1 MRAQRLKHL
10 KDGNEKGKYVIY
22 WMQQSQRIHY
32 NHALNYAVKVANKQQ
47 LPLVVYFGLY
57 SEYPDANERSFAF
70 MIEGMRDVKIWLER
84 LGVNFVLR
92 FGKSEEMIFD
102 YLPDAHTLVMDR
114 GYLKYQRLMRK
125 YVLDQSKNLDL
136 SIDMVESDLIVPI
149 EEASNKREYGAY
161 TIRRKLLEKYQ
172 YYRDISSL
180 DVVDNKTKLHLE
192 TESFDNIHLVL
203 EKFNIDHSVKK
214 SDIYKGGYLEAS
226 KWFTNFVQHD
236 IEDYKD
242 RNDPSDPKLSHMS
255 MYLHFGQISSLEL
268 LERLEIASMQKQINQ
283 ASIDAFIEQLLV
295 RRELAFNYVY
305 YTKGYD
311 QFELMSQPWAYR
323 TMKKHASDERP
334 YIYTVHDYEQFKT
347 HDEAFNAAMI
357 EMVNTGY
364 MHNYMRMYWAKKII
378 EWSNTYEEAYHH
390 ILYLN
395 NKYFIDGRDANSYAG
410 VAWCFGNHDRPWRER
425 DIFGQLRY
433 MNYEGLKR
441 KFNIS
446 LYIEKMNNII
456 KNNHLGL

>member
-10 KDGNEKGKYVIY
+10 KDGKNIGKYVIY

-32 NHALNYAVKVANKQQ
+32 NHALNHAVKIANKQQ

-57 SEYPDANERSFAF
+57 SGYPDANERSFAF

-92 FGKSEEMIFD
+92 IGKSEEMIFD
-102 YLPDAHTLVMDR
+102 YLSDAHTLVMDR

-125 YVLDQSKNLDL
+125 YVLDKSINLDL
-136 SIDMVESDLIVPI
+136 AIDMVESDLIVPI
-149 EEASNKREYGAY
+149 EEASDKREYGAY
-161 TIRRKLLEKYQ
+161 TIRKKLLSKYQ
-172 YYRDISSL
+172 YYRDITSL
-180 DVVDNKTKLHLE
+180 DVLDNKSKLNLE
-192 TESFDNIHLVL
+192 TQDFDNIHLVL
-203 EKFNIDHSVKK
+203 EKFNIDHHVKK
-214 SDIYKGGYLEAS
+214 SDVYKGGYLEAS
-226 KWFTNFVQHD
+226 KWFTHFVQHD

-311 QFELMSQPWAYR
+311 QFEYMSQPWAYK
-323 TMKKHASDERP
+323 TMKKHANDERP
-334 YIYTVHDYEQFKT
+334 YIYLISDYENFNT
-347 HDEAFNAAMI
+347 HDKAFNAAMI
-357 EMVNTGY
+357 EMVKTGY

-378 EWSNTYEEAYHH
+378 EWSKTFEEAYHH

-395 NKYFIDGRDANSYAG
+395 NKYFIDGRDPNSYAG
-410 VAWCFGNHDRPWRER
+410 VAWCFGNHDRPWKER
-425 DIFGQLRY
+425 DVFGQLRY
-433 MNYEGLKR
+433 MNAEGLKR
-441 KFNIS
+441 KFNIE
-446 LYIEKMNNII
+446 LYIKKM
-456 KNNHLGL
+456 KNYSN